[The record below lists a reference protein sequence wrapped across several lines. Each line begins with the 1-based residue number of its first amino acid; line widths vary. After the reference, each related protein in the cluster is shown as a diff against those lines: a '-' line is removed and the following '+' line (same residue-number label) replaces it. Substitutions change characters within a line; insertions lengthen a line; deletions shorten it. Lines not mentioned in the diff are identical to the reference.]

1 MISADKTP
9 TEAKLLVWWHLQLI
23 TQASRCFQ
31 NHLTLTSRTE
41 DKPLGQSGLIRTH
54 PFLPRWWPAHLPCYP
69 GPLACEFSTNPH
81 HHTIR
86 RILLLDPSYG
96 EGNRFKEVGYSS
108 LVCRV
113 DRVKLAGILTH
124 VFGPGQRTCRIKSF
138 SKLHIYSRPERPGA
152 SLILRAKANRPCKP
166 RTLNT
171 AQYPILTGHQV
182 GLSMC
187 FASVITCPAQAWHQ
201 AGTGCL

>member
-1 MISADKTP
+1 MLPEPPDID
-9 TEAKLLVWWHLQLI
+9 I
-23 TQASRCFQ
+23 
-31 NHLTLTSRTE
+31 E
-41 DKPLGQSGLIRTH
+41 DRGQTAGPSLIRTH
-54 PFLPRWWPAHLPCYP
+54 PSLPRWWPAPLPCYP

-138 SKLHIYSRPERPGA
+138 SKLHIYSCPERPGA